1 MKASTTA
8 QTSSARDLET
18 KGAAASP
25 IPPQQAAQ
33 AETSTPDSLS
43 ILTASGPLLLAKTWL
58 PGGDT
63 KPYDDAKNF
72 KLRKVDVSDI
82 HGLHKV
88 LQKLSGMRQSCII
101 RGGYIGDELAVPI
114 MRSEEGWSEQHVLR
128 KELVFKDRALHSVM
142 IDVDKFKPAGG
153 LVLTDPTPAI
163 DEFIA
168 QHLPECFYGRTYH
181 WQLSSSAGLPK
192 NEGVLKVHLW
202 FWLDT
207 AYTSAELIAWRRLQK
222 LALVDEAV
230 FRVVQPLYTANPI
243 MTAGVSDPVAV
254 RSGLCEGVF
263 GDTVPL
269 AIDTSAQAGGALA
282 KKAASEELDTAIEND
297 AVAQLLY
304 SKGMVLS
311 ASARGR
317 LYVQCPRQDLHT
329 DGKTGATACA
339 YFPAFTNGYRQGN
352 FRCLHASCEGVPQHM
367 FTEALGISVDGRVS
381 PDDAARHFDNLDAVE
396 GEDNAESVLKQLR
409 PRAKDD
415 ILATWPRLAAGL
427 SREDAAV
434 VVAEVERLT
443 GAGRRLL
450 NANLREAKASQM
462 RERMERDA
470 GAREL
475 VHFKPE
481 NSAHLAQAAGL
492 KILEKGRPED
502 FFTYA
507 GRPSKI
513 VETVQPYAH
522 MIDAPDQK
530 PPATMQIEA
539 LTPVTVRA
547 QIEQHVIFQSETG
560 KGPVNIAV
568 PGVIIESLIEM
579 PPAGTP
585 AVTGLLCH
593 PIVLRNG
600 SILAANGLDVAT
612 GLYVHGVAVDG
623 LSAYTREGAA
633 EALARLESTFLGG
646 FSFASKRDRHVA
658 IAGLF
663 TAIERRA
670 LDSAPGLAIL
680 AAVQSSG
687 KTTLARR
694 IFVMLT
700 GKDMPVV
707 TLPVGHDDEIEKRLL
722 ALLLRSPAMI
732 TFDNV
737 PDGLTVNGG
746 AALNSAITAPEFE
759 GRLLGNSRMLTVPSN
774 AFMCLTGNNLGL
786 GRDEVSRWLTTALAP
801 PDARPES
808 RVFKNPDVV
817 GHARSIRCDVL
828 RDVVGIVSG
837 FLQSGDDL
845 QLKSGSRFVQWDR
858 LVRQPLMW
866 AGADDP
872 AVCFE
877 INADE
882 APDAQATRR
891 LVRGLLAELKD
902 ETFNARRVVDLVSSW
917 PGGSDNSRDM
927 IEDALRDLRC
937 RDVRNSKSV
946 GRVLTIAKDRPV
958 ELGGQ
963 TYSIKPRQDGDGISF
978 YQIVK
983 SRISP
988 EG

>member
-1 MKASTTA
+1 MNASNIALPGSARVRFQESSGAGTGSVAAST
-8 QTSSARDLET
+8 
-18 KGAAASP
+18 
-25 IPPQQAAQ
+25 
-33 AETSTPDSLS
+33 DSLS
-43 ILTASGPLLLAKTWL
+43 ILTASGSLLLAKTWL
-58 PGGDT
+58 PGGDV

-72 KLRKVDVSDI
+72 KLRKVEVADI
-82 HGLHKV
+82 HSLHKV
-88 LQKLSGMRQSCII
+88 LQKLAGMRQSCII

-114 MRSEEGWSEQHVLR
+114 MRGEEGWSENHVLR

-142 IDVDKFKPAGG
+142 IDVDKFRPGGG
-153 LVLTDPTPAI
+153 LDLADPTPAI

-181 WQLSSSAGLPK
+181 WQLSSSAGLQK

-202 FWLDT
+202 FWLDS
-207 AYTSAELIAWRRLQK
+207 AYTSAELIAWRRQQK
-222 LALVDEAV
+222 LTQVDEAV
-230 FRVVQPLYTANPI
+230 FRVVQALYTADPV
-243 MTAGVSDPVAV
+243 MTPGVVDPVAV
-254 RSGLCEGVF
+254 RSGLSDGVF
-263 GDTVPL
+263 GDSVPL
-269 AIDTSAQAGGALA
+269 VIDKSARVGGDLA
-282 KKAASEELDTAIEND
+282 KRAASEELETAISND
-297 AVAQLLY
+297 PVAQLLY
-304 SKGMVLS
+304 KRGMVLS
-311 ASARGR
+311 ADKRGK
-317 LYVQCPRQDLHT
+317 LFVQCPRQDLHT
-329 DGKTGATACA
+329 DGKTGPTSCA
-339 YFPAFTNGYRQGN
+339 FFPANTNGYAKGN
-352 FRCLHASCEGVPQHM
+352 FRCLHASCEGVAQHM
-367 FTEALGISVDGRVS
+367 FSQALGISVDGRVE
-381 PDDAARHFDNLDAVE
+381 PNADGFEDLDA
-396 GEDNAESVLKQLR
+396 DLSVDGVLSRLR
-409 PRAKDD
+409 PLGKDD
-415 ILATWPRLAAGL
+415 ILATWPGLAASL

-450 NANLREAKASQM
+450 NANLREAKASQK

-481 NSAHLAQAAGL
+481 NSAQLAQSAGRRML
-492 KILEKGRPED
+492 MRGRPED

-513 VETVQPYAH
+513 VETIQPYAH

-547 QIEQHVIFQSETG
+547 QLEQHVVFQSETA
-560 KGPVNIAV
+560 KGPVSIAV
-568 PGVIIESLIEM
+568 PAIIIDSLIEM
-579 PPAGTP
+579 PPAETP

-600 SILAANGLDVAT
+600 SILATNGLNVPT
-612 GLYVHGVAVDG
+612 GLYVHGVGVDG
-623 LSAYTREGAA
+623 LRPYTKDAAA
-633 EALARLESTFLGG
+633 EALARLESTFLAG
-646 FSFASKRDRHVA
+646 FSFASTRDRHVA
-658 IAGLF
+658 LAGLV

-700 GKDMPVV
+700 GRDMPVV

-759 GRLLGNSRMLTVPSN
+759 GRLLGNSRMMTVPSN

-808 RVFKNPDVV
+808 RLFKNPDVV
-817 GHARSIRCDVL
+817 GHARSIRDDVL

-837 FLQSGDDL
+837 FLQSGEDL

-858 LVRQPLMW
+858 LVRQPLIW

-882 APDAQATRR
+882 APHAQAMRR
-891 LVRGLLAELKD
+891 LILGFLEVFKD
-902 ETFNARRVVDLVSSW
+902 APFSAKSVVDVAAGW
-917 PGGSDNSRDM
+917 PAAGGEGTRDL
-927 IEDALRDLRC
+927 IEGALHDLRC
-937 RDVRNSKSV
+937 KDVRSTRSV
-946 GRVLTIAKDRPV
+946 GRALSAAVGRPV
-958 ELGGQ
+958 DLNNQ
-963 TYSIKPRQDGDGISF
+963 TYSIQVQVDRNGISAF
-978 YQIVK
+978 RVV
-983 SRISP
+983 RVR
-988 EG
+988 GL